1 MICAG
6 VESTVD
12 KWFFFFFCSLYHL
25 LFQRFFLYTS
35 HASSI
40 LHTSI
45 SYGSY
50 GCRLLLLTFTRS
62 QAGAPPLFFF
72 LLIKEEIEKGAKTC
86 DVAAPYSSEIYRYIC
101 GFDVIIVILDTK
113 YLVSC
118 HEQTYYY
125 MALLRFIL
133 KLEWFLGHPRFFN
146 QLSNGVDVISMAGE
160 WLTATA
166 NTNMFTYEISPVFI
180 LMEHITLKKMR
191 EIIGYKGGD
200 SILAPGPIISTIY
213 WIINYYKI
221 YLKIRWNCGQLVRR
235 VGRTLPQVSKGEERR
250 STISSWATRHVH
262 FRTCN

>member
-1 MICAG
+1 MCCNHHI
-6 VESTVD
+6 V
-12 KWFFFFFCSLYHL
+12 LYISWYAL
-25 LFQRFFLYTS
+25 ALKAQLTNGFSFFLLPL
-35 HASSI
+35 SSI
-40 LHTSI
+40 IPEIFFIHIT
-45 SYGSY
+45 
-50 GCRLLLLTFTRS
+50 RLFDIAHVYKLWLLWLPAAAFDVYKEPSWRS
-62 QAGAPPLFFF
+62 PTLLFF

-133 KLEWFLGHPRFFN
+133 KLGWFLGHPRFFN

-200 SILAPGPIISTIY
+200 SILAPGL
-213 WIINYYKI
+213 INIQSKMHE
-221 YLKIRWNCGQLVRR
+221 LV
-235 VGRTLPQVSKGEERR
+235 VIL
-250 STISSWATRHVH
+250 
-262 FRTCN
+262 F